1 MNNTKTKESETKL
14 VNFLMSNWKDHRTD
28 PKLNYFR
35 LLLEKY
41 SEEKDEER
49 K

>member
-1 MNNTKTKESETKL
+1 MNNAKAKESETKL
-14 VNFLMSNWKDHRTD
+14 VNFLMSNWRDHRTD

-41 SEEKDEER
+41 SEGKA